1 MCVGLIYWGISFPAV
16 YFLTPT
22 QLVFLLKTLPKAVQT
37 YTHNISFDAEF
48 YSDSEFLFKI
58 LIPPTNLEKIIL
70 LKICVGGFK
79 KIFSQRIKN

>member
-37 YTHNISFDAEF
+37 HTHYISFDVKF
-48 YSDSEFLFKI
+48 YFDSEFLVKI
-58 LIPPTNLEKIIL
+58 LIPPTYLKKTLL
-70 LKICVGGFK
+70 LKICVGGFEK
-79 KIFSQRIKN
+79 FFLQRIEN